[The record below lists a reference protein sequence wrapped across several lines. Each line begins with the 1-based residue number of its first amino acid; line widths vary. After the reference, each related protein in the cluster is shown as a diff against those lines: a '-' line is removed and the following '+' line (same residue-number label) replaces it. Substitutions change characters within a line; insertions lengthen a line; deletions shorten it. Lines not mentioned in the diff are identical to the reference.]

1 MLFRSVQM
9 LVGLFFSEQH
19 TTILAS
25 ITALG
30 ISEKYFAESASFTCD
45 LVFPLHAILDCTTN
59 AFYNTVRTGF
69 VVPC

>member
-1 MLFRSVQM
+1 M

-45 LVFPLHAILDCTTN
+45 LVFPLHAIWIAQQMLSTTQCEQDLLFH
-59 AFYNTVRTGF
+59 AIWI
-69 VVPC
+69 C

>member
-1 MLFRSVQM
+1 M

-25 ITALG
+25 KTALG

-45 LVFPLHAILDCTTN
+45 LDFPLHAIWIAQQMFSTTQCEQDLLFH
-59 AFYNTVRTGF
+59 AIWI
-69 VVPC
+69 C

>member
-1 MLFRSVQM
+1 M

-25 ITALG
+25 ITGLG

-45 LVFPLHAILDCTTN
+45 LVFPLHAIWIAQQIL
-59 AFYNTVRTGF
+59 FYNTVRTGF